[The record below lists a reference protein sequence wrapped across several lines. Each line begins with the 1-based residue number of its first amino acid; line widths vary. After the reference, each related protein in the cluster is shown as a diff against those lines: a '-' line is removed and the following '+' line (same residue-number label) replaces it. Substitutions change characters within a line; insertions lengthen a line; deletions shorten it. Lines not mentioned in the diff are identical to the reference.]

1 MMSTRR
7 LRSLDL
13 FTSYLYGY
21 QSARISKNYV
31 CSPAMIKQKL
41 NLASSAG
48 AKSITFK
55 EAGNNFQQFSNSYTL
70 KDEILA
76 PFNR

>member
-31 CSPAMIKQKL
+31 CSPATIKQKL
-41 NLASSAG
+41 NLESSAG

-76 PFNR
+76 H